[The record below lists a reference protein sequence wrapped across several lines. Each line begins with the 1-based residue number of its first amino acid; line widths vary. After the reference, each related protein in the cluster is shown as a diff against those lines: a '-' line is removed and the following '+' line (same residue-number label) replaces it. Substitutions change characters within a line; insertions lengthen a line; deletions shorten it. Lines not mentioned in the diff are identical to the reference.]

1 MGLTTGCNKNPTAP
15 RIAELRTA
23 GHYENMSLRA
33 GTVST
38 LFVALVAAL
47 GCGHVQSA
55 NPVTSQQSVGT
66 HNMLGESDLQSAFDR
81 SLYDT
86 IQRLRPMFLRSRQV
100 ATPSTS
106 PEPVH
111 VFIDGAKAD
120 GLEAL
125 KLIAPRAV
133 KEVRFYEPQDANVR
147 FGTGHHGGLIAVT
160 LLH

>member
-1 MGLTTGCNKNPTAP
+1 MSF
-15 RIAELRTA
+15 RVRTLLA
-23 GHYENMSLRA
+23 W
-33 GTVST
+33 
-38 LFVALVAAL
+38 LVAGVASPA
-47 GCGHVQSA
+47 CGHVQSA
-55 NPVTSQQSVGT
+55 NPVASQQSVGT
-66 HNMLGESDLQSAFDR
+66 HNLLGESDLQSAFDR

-111 VFIDGAKAD
+111 VFVDGAKAE

>member
-1 MGLTTGCNKNPTAP
+1 
-15 RIAELRTA
+15 
-23 GHYENMSLRA
+23 MSLRI
-33 GTVST
+33 GT
-38 LFVALVAAL
+38 LFALCATAVAAAA
-47 GCGHVQSA
+47 CGHVQSPSPA
-55 NPVTSQQSVGT
+55 ASQPSVGS
-66 HNMLGESDLQSAFDR
+66 HNVLMESDLKGAFDR

-86 IQRLRPMFLRSRQV
+86 VQRLRPMFLRSRQV
-100 ATPSTS
+100 ASPSTH

-111 VFIDGAKAD
+111 VFIDGAKAE

>member
-1 MGLTTGCNKNPTAP
+1 
-15 RIAELRTA
+15 
-23 GHYENMSLRA
+23 MSLRA
-33 GTVST
+33 GTVSAS
-38 LFVALVAAL
+38 FVALVVAL

-55 NPVTSQQSVGT
+55 NPVASPQSVGT
-66 HNMLGESDLQSAFDR
+66 HNMLGERDLQSAFDR

-125 KLIAPRAV
+125 KLIAPRSV

-147 FGTGHHGGLIAVT
+147 FGTGHHGGLIAVM